1 MVVKVAFAVAIANLL
16 FVSSYYHFNYCFL
29 LSLFVSFPTTFAFE
43 IKNPFVV
50 SEHLSLPKAI
60 VDPKYIHNP
69 IPNMRAW
76 RCHGRSN
83 REMVEKLTAA
93 QIIKTKAVQEALL
106 KVDRGNYVINRE
118 SAYAD
123 TPQSIGFGQTIS
135 APHMHAHVLEELLPT
150 LVQLQHQRQT
160 IQNSNYPHPNN
171 YHPSATSTAAA
182 STTTTT
188 HSHELRILDVGCG
201 SGYLSSCLGR
211 LVHEHENSLGLKG
224 KVFGIELLNK
234 LVEFSKFNAQKED
247 DDLIRKGIV
256 SFQKG
261 DGWKGLPSEA
271 PFDVIHVGAAAADF
285 PKELMMQLSVGGRMI
300 CPVGPEGEIQYLY
313 RIDRL
318 QQSDDNGGSGSAQF
332 QPSDFVFQ
340 ELLGVRYVPLVRN

>member
-1 MVVKVAFAVAIANLL
+1 
-16 FVSSYYHFNYCFL
+16 
-29 LSLFVSFPTTFAFE
+29 
-43 IKNPFVV
+43 
-50 SEHLSLPKAI
+50 
-60 VDPKYIHNP
+60 
-69 IPNMRAW
+69 
-76 RCHGRSN
+76 
-83 REMVEKLTAA
+83 
-93 QIIKTKAVQEALL
+93 
-106 KVDRGNYVINRE
+106 
-118 SAYAD
+118 
-123 TPQSIGFGQTIS
+123 
-135 APHMHAHVLEELLPT
+135 MHAHVLEELLPT

-160 IQNSNYPHPNN
+160 IQDSNYPHPNN
-171 YHPSATSTAAA
+171 YHPSATATSTAAA
-182 STTTTT
+182 STTTTTTT

-285 PKELMMQLSVGGRMI
+285 PKELMMQLSAGGRMI